1 MGELTHAGDPGSDA
15 CYMRKPK
22 SIRERN
28 LNMPPSLGSGQ
39 SLQPGHSLSSPNGL
53 YSLWMQT
60 DGNVV
65 LYNGQNDNPAQ
76 ARWATH
82 TGPGQFTPS
91 ELTMQGDGNL
101 VLYDT
106 SNQARWASGTSRQN
120 GAILEVQN
128 DGNVVVYSA
137 DSTTESPDGA
147 LWATGTGT
155 GFLPPSTPAPGT
167 LSGPGF
173 STGGRIP
180 AEEEGGDE
188 EGGEEPVDIR

>member
-1 MGELTHAGDPGSDA
+1 MTSSYLQP
-15 CYMRKPK
+15 
-22 SIRERN
+22 
-28 LNMPPSLGSGQ
+28 GQ
-39 SLQPGHSLSSPNGL
+39 SLPPGHSLSSPNGL

-91 ELTMQGDGNL
+91 ELIMQGDGNL

-106 SNQARWASGTSRQN
+106 SNQARWASGTSRQI
-120 GAILEVQN
+120 GAFLEVQN
-128 DGNVVVYSA
+128 DGNVVIYTA
-137 DSTTESPDGA
+137 DSTNEGPDGA

-155 GFLPPSTPAPGT
+155 GTLPPSTPVTIPASPGPGKTTGGIILPEGDGDGEDGNDEEAGESAPG
-167 LSGPGF
+167 
-173 STGGRIP
+173 R
-180 AEEEGGDE
+180 
-188 EGGEEPVDIR
+188 R

>member
-1 MGELTHAGDPGSDA
+1 M
-15 CYMRKPK
+15 K
-22 SIRERN
+22 SY
-28 LNMPPSLGSGQ
+28 LQPGQ
-39 SLQPGHSLSSPNGL
+39 SLQPGNSLSSPNGL

-91 ELTMQGDGNL
+91 ELIMQTDGNL

-106 SNQARWASGTSRQN
+106 SNQARWASGTSGQI
-120 GAILEVQN
+120 GAFLEVQN
-128 DGNVVVYSA
+128 DGNVVIYSA
-137 DSTTESPDGA
+137 ESTTESPDGA

-155 GFLPPSTPAPGT
+155 GSLPPSTPVTIPA
-167 LSGPGF
+167 SGPGRT
-173 STGGRIP
+173 TGGFIP
-180 AEEEGGDE
+180 PEGEEGE
-188 EGGEEPVDIR
+188 EGDVGGRNL

>member
-1 MGELTHAGDPGSDA
+1 MSDGVA
-15 CYMRKPK
+15 CETTVLKPFL
-22 SIRERN
+22 RFFGG
-28 LNMPPSLGSGQ
+28 NMTSYLQPGQ
-39 SLQPGHSLSSPNGL
+39 SLQPGHTLSSPNGL

-91 ELTMQGDGNL
+91 QLIMQGDGNL

-106 SNQARWASGTSRQN
+106 SNQARWASGTSRQI
-120 GAILEVQN
+120 GAFLEVQN
-128 DGNVVVYSA
+128 DGNVVIYTA
-137 DSTTESPDGA
+137 DQTTESPDGA

-155 GFLPPSTPAPGT
+155 GSLPPSTPVTIPP
-167 LSGPGF
+167 SGPGRT
-173 STGGRIP
+173 TGGIIP
-180 AEEEGGDE
+180 VTTEGEDGEGNRGEDPPDE
-188 EGGEEPVDIR
+188 R